1 MMQSLTMN
9 NALQKI
15 GNNNKDRTV
24 TDTDYLEAEKE
35 SDAAFHVILALKPHT
50 TLFQWKSVSNIP
62 MQSLKNAI
70 QNISK
75 HARRLQYPPSPDQ
88 ISALTEACGV
98 FLAAYKSKTSIRN
111 RLNYLNMTQKARK
124 T

>member
-1 MMQSLTMN
+1 MLQSLTMN

-35 SDAAFHVILALKPHT
+35 SDAAFQAILALKPHA

-62 MQSLKNAI
+62 
-70 QNISK
+70 
-75 HARRLQYPPSPDQ
+75 
-88 ISALTEACGV
+88 T
-98 FLAAYKSKTSIRN
+98 
-111 RLNYLNMTQKARK
+111 
-124 T
+124 